1 VLQSSCSY
9 SLQVFALGTTS
20 CTTPMNLRT
29 TLTAVQSYITLLME
43 ARAMFRAKHTLS
55 GRISISTVCSLQF
68 LAVNRNNLKAV
79 FSVRRVVLTI
89 KYVAFYGVLLQ
100 FILNI
105 FFIFRLLIYLTL
117 RYLDRQKS
125 KTIRPIVLY
134 CIVSSKY

>member
-1 VLQSSCSY
+1 
-9 SLQVFALGTTS
+9 
-20 CTTPMNLRT
+20 
-29 TLTAVQSYITLLME
+29 
-43 ARAMFRAKHTLS
+43 MFRAKHTLS